1 MYEAIISDHKAL
13 RLFETPPGIPITRTF
28 RFIQY
33 AQVSKNVYWK
43 TGIIFEIA

>member
-28 RFIQY
+28 QY